1 MLEINISTIL
11 LQMANFFILVF
22 ILYRFLFKPLQNV
35 LQRRENE
42 TLQAVD
48 AAYQAKQDAEA
59 LRKRYEEKSN
69 NIDSEIAARRN
80 EARMVIEQTRQQ
92 MLRKVQ
98 TEVDQL
104 KAQTEETLSK
114 LQNEGIQ
121 NHKQKLGNLASEFT
135 RGILMDVMTPEI
147 QTTFQ
152 NEFLN
157 RLKEIDL
164 STYLEDIPRGE
175 KVFAQVV
182 MAVLPDQAYQKQLSS
197 VLQKDPTREVHLTY
211 EVDPRLIAGGVL
223 RFENELIDGSLQGQ
237 IDHFQKRYQEIA

>member
-35 LQRRENE
+35 LQRRENA
-42 TLQAVD
+42 TLQAMG
-48 AAYQAKQDAEA
+48 AAQQAKQDAEA

-80 EARMVIEQTRQQ
+80 EARMVIDQTRQQ
-92 MLRKVQ
+92 MLREVQ

-114 LQNEGIQ
+114 LQSEAIQ

-157 RLKEIDL
+157 RLREIDL
-164 STYLEDIPRGE
+164 STYLSDIPQGE

-182 MAVLPDQAYQKQLSS
+182 MAVLPDQAYQTQLNS
-197 VLQKDPTREVHLTY
+197 VLQRDPTREVHLTY
-211 EVDPRLIAGGVL
+211 EVDPGLIAGGVV

-237 IDHFQKRYQEIA
+237 INHLQKRYQEIA